1 MLPGFRQPV
10 FLIPYPPVSSA
21 GFVFFTFCVFRS
33 VLHSSYLSSEYA
45 AVYLQYILSL
55 PVISPV
61 LPSPDE

>member
-21 GFVFFTFCVFRS
+21 GFVFFIFCIFRP
-33 VLHSSYLSSEYA
+33 VLHPSYLSSEYA
-45 AVYLQYILSL
+45 AVYLQYALSL

-61 LPSPDE
+61 LPSPDK